1 VKLAGDF
8 VQKAGTLLQYTGKKF
23 AIFNDHC
30 ILTCEVNRQLKNSTD
45 SNLNVWAS
53 NAVVITCSPLGLE
66 NALECYGEQLGGFE
80 IMDKLCIFS
89 TSTDK
94 FEDHFLY
101 CMELRFLVPM
111 FALFASLWLAPSEK
125 ENVELWRSSQNEFS
139 RCHLP
144 AFGLSGCVAPMKD
157 DVVET
162 TYARRYVDVRHNG
175 NVRL

>member
-8 VQKAGTLLQYTGKKF
+8 VQTAGTLLQYTGKKF

-66 NALECYGEQLGGFE
+66 NALECYGEQLGGCE

-101 CMELRFLVPM
+101 CMELRFLDICRTLPISKPLHSVPM

-125 ENVELWRSSQNEFS
+125 ENVELISP
-139 RCHLP
+139 LD
-144 AFGLSGCVAPMKD
+144 PM
-157 DVVET
+157 
-162 TYARRYVDVRHNG
+162 
-175 NVRL
+175 